1 MKYLRIIGILFMLL
15 LSIAYYNRD
24 ALGES
29 LACSKSDEFRKMEY
43 SGIVSKKI
51 IDQENHRVRTI
62 TFKQDVGD
70 VVLSRD
76 TSQLYTFVN
85 PGDSIVKK
93 KNDDYVSLFRAS
105 KIYTFKIYFGC
116 PN

>member
-24 ALGES
+24 ALNDS
-29 LACSKSDEFRKMEY
+29 YACSKSDEFRKMEY
-43 SGIVSKKI
+43 SGIVSKKF
-51 IDQENHRVRTI
+51 IDQENHRFRTI
-62 TFKQDVGD
+62 LFKEDVSD
-70 VVLSRD
+70 MVLADD
-76 TSQLYTFVN
+76 TSSFYVFVN

-116 PN
+116 QN